1 MGSGASINQ
10 AREASASWQG
20 EAPAVRQD
28 SAARHGQ
35 RGCEGNWESLDVRV
49 CVRPGDALGAAFGI
63 TPKGALIFAIDQRG
77 LLSRWN
83 RANGQQ
89 VLRPGVTIVEVN
101 GVTGYWSIVE
111 ELQKSGTL
119 AMKVSTDPPNNAGA
133 NWFQEIQQAG
143 KRMTEQAS
151 VRRNSLLV
159 PLQPGGAYTDSRSF
173 SNLPT
178 MPAGDCDIDQCA
190 ICIGDVHP
198 EDRLVQLPCL
208 HLFHALCAARW
219 LAESGKVGQG
229 QRNRCPLCCREIAST
244 ISRQTTLDTTAQTS
258 RQSTPDSAA
267 P

>member
-1 MGSGASINQ
+1 VVEDDASD
-10 AREASASWQG
+10 AAV
-20 EAPAVRQD
+20 APPPSSPTVRQN

-35 RGCEGNWESLDVRV
+35 RGSEGNRESLDVRV

-89 VLRPGVTIVEVN
+89 LLRPGVTIVEVN

-119 AMKVSTDPPNNAGA
+119 AMKVSTDPPNNAGP

-159 PLQPGGAYTDSRSF
+159 PLEPGGAYTDRRIF

-178 MPAGDCDIDQCA
+178 MLAGDCDIDQCA

-208 HLFHALCAARW
+208 HYFHALCAARW
-219 LAESGKVGQG
+219 LSESGKAGQG

-244 ISRQTTLDTTAQTS
+244 ISRQTTLDTTAQES

-267 P
+267 R